1 MAFMTSIDRSR
12 ISEAC
17 KLYVRTLEFLDL
29 GRKEWANVDQLDR
42 GIVFADRQGCLVQT
56 AWYVG
61 GDRRVTSRR
70 RHFGSLQHGEMPRW
84 CGDRSWAWGST
95 TACCGKRSTLSTFK
109 ASGAAIDVA
118 VSPRLFFS
126 GVEWMGSV
134 DAVFG
139 IFVEWKVA
147 TACTSDRQCQPLIT
161 VPCRLPTPPLRLV
174 EPQAGEGY

>member
-1 MAFMTSIDRSR
+1 MMALLLS
-12 ISEAC
+12 
-17 KLYVRTLEFLDL
+17 LLV
-29 GRKEWANVDQLDR
+29 VR

-84 CGDRSWAWGST
+84 CGDWSRSWGST
-95 TACCGKRSTLSTFK
+95 TACGGQRSTLSTFK
-109 ASGAAIDVA
+109 ASRAALDVA
-118 VSPRLFFS
+118 VLPRLFFS
-126 GVEWMGSV
+126 GVEWMRSV

-147 TACTSDRQCQPLIT
+147 TACTSDRQCQPLIA

-174 EPQAGEGY
+174 EPQAGGRLLGGEHTLICRLEQRVAELVCR